1 MKNKSWILILVAA
14 IVLIG
19 FYVVSVQRSLV
30 NLSEEVNASWG
41 DVEVQYQRR
50 ADLIPNIVETVK
62 AQANKEQE
70 IFTQLA
76 DARAKLAGAGTIQDE
91 INANAEISN
100 ALGRLLAVV
109 ENYPELKQSQGF
121 QDLRV
126 ELEGTENR
134 IAVARKNYND
144 MVKEY
149 NKKIKVFPTSI
160 AAGILGYSDEYP
172 YIQADAGAE
181 KAPNVNFGK

>member
-1 MKNKSWILILVAA
+1 MKNKTWIIVVIAA

-19 FYVVSVQRSLV
+19 FYVVGVQRNLV

-41 DVEVQYQRR
+41 DVQVQYQRR

-62 AQANKEQE
+62 AQAIKEQE

-76 DARAKLAGAGTIQDE
+76 DARAKLSGATSIKDQ
-91 INANAEISN
+91 INANAEVSS
-100 ALGRLLAVV
+100 ALGRLLAIT
-109 ENYPELKQSQGF
+109 ENYPQLKQSEGF

-126 ELEGTENR
+126 QLEGTENR

-144 MVKEY
+144 RVKEY

-160 AAGILGYSDEYP
+160 AAGILGYNDEFP

-181 KAPNVNFGK
+181 KAPSVNFKQ